1 MVRSRRSTLTRVVLV
16 AGSVAASLGPA
27 PRFSAC
33 ESHLRPLVDVL
44 VFVELELERYLRATH
59 TKEVDEHYCSLW
71 ESNSRIQRAGEGA
84 QEEQYHHT
92 LRMTPPVPMNQIPL
106 LQPCATRGGS
116 AIKRRIP

>member
-33 ESHLRPLVDVL
+33 EGHLRPLVDVL

-59 TKEVDEHYCSLW
+59 TKKVDEHYLLFIVGCFDCRATAGFS
-71 ESNSRIQRAGEGA
+71 ERERVHRRSNTIA
-84 QEEQYHHT
+84 
-92 LRMTPPVPMNQIPL
+92 LCV
-106 LQPCATRGGS
+106 
-116 AIKRRIP
+116 

>member
-71 ESNSRIQRAGEGA
+71 ESNSGFSERERV
-84 QEEQYHHT
+84 H
-92 LRMTPPVPMNQIPL
+92 
-106 LQPCATRGGS
+106 
-116 AIKRRIP
+116 RRSNTIALCV